1 MLSERDRR
9 KLEAIEHRLLL
20 DDPDFV
26 LIMRGLKRRV
36 PWQAVGYITVALWL
50 AALTV
55 SAASQWW
62 LVSDLLAAV
71 GCAAAIAFVSI
82 RHRVWV
88 RRHATRLRVERVW
101 VP

>member
-20 DDPDFV
+20 DDPNFV
-26 LIMRGLKRRV
+26 LVMRGLKRRV
-36 PWQAVGYITVALWL
+36 PWQVVGYITVALWL
-50 AALTV
+50 VALTV

-62 LVSDLLAAV
+62 LVSDILAAV
-71 GCAAAIAFVSI
+71 GCAAAIAFVAI
-82 RHRVWV
+82 RHRVLL
-88 RRHATRLRVERVW
+88 RRNAMKLRVERVW